1 MKNFLEV
8 YRERIYMDRSYKLKM
23 EEKLN
28 NGILTVDIIVSC
40 IAKNENKINKLAY
53 DIKKYQ
59 QFYDGIN
66 RVNESKIKMDEL
78 VKYRKPFIDVL
89 MKSCFLSL
97 DEIKEKVANVK
108 EKNIPTKVIC
118 DMVRAMLVSGNYWLE

>member
-1 MKNFLEV
+1 
-8 YRERIYMDRSYKLKM
+8 MDRSYKLKM

-59 QFYDGIN
+59 HFYDGIN